1 MKKILNYKKFAIV
14 FFIMV
19 VFSLLFYACG
29 GVTPASPT
37 VSSFAANPASITEGN
52 NSTLSWTVTDATTV
66 SINQGIG
73 TVEPSGSIAVS
84 PTVTTTYILTAT
96 NSAGSTTANVTITV
110 GAGMG
115 EAIQVVIE
123 EILPDIP
130 EIKSGDPYV
139 CWKLES
145 PLPAGTQIEE
155 DSLASFKAPINMT
168 LVEEMYFFYLDL
180 APGSYYA
187 HPVKYILVDQQGEH
201 QIHDAQWW
209 PKINN
214 KIPDI
219 IAEDAPDED
228 FIIASNITIKKP
240 VGTIP
245 DYVFDKIISQLME
258 GFIVVQGLMPGEN
271 CFGDANKTYLN
282 GINFF
287 NAYKNAFSRVEGLVQ
302 SDATQVLDTIDT
314 MVEEGRGIITI
325 FIIAHGNVD
334 VVKLGGLGYS
344 ANQFRNKMAEYPDVT
359 FNFILGSCHSGSF
372 INNLNTL
379 DNVCVVQTACASDE
393 GATTDVD
400 EWGSF
405 NDINSSDTGS
415 EWTSS
420 LIRAMELI
428 VNNSDRLGTIQSM
441 ASSYGVPVTSV
452 LICEAGFGAVGA
464 NPGLGLSTD
473 YDLSHVVGHSSPR
486 HYCKTEVI
494 Y

>member
-1 MKKILNYKKFAIV
+1 MKKILKYKKIAIV

-37 VSSFAANPASITEGN
+37 VSSFAANPSSITEGD
-52 NSTLSWTVTDATTV
+52 SSALSWAVTDADSVT
-66 SINQGIG
+66 INQGIG
-73 TVEPSGSIAVS
+73 TVVLSGSTSVS
-84 PTVTTTYILTAT
+84 PTSTTTYILTAT
-96 NSAGSTTANVTITV
+96 NSAGSTTASVTITV

-115 EAIQVVIE
+115 KAIQVVIE

-130 EIKSGDPYV
+130 EIQSGDPYV
-139 CWKLES
+139 CLKLES
-145 PLPAGTQIEE
+145 PLPAGTIIKE
-155 DSLASFKAPINMT
+155 DSLSDSKASVNIT
-168 LVEEMYFFYLDL
+168 LGKEMYFFYLDL

-187 HPVKYILVDQQGEH
+187 HPVKYILVDEQGEH

-219 IAEDAPDED
+219 IAEDTPDEN
-228 FIIASNITIKKP
+228 FIIASTMTIKKP
-240 VGTIP
+240 GVTIP
-245 DYVFDKIISQLME
+245 NYVFEKIISQFME
-258 GFIVVQGLMPGEN
+258 GFIVVQGLLPNEN
-271 CFGDANKTYLN
+271 CFGDATNTYSNAL
-282 GINFF
+282 NFF
-287 NAYKNAFSRVEGLVQ
+287 NAYKNSFSRVEGLIQ
-302 SDATQVLDTIDT
+302 SQATQVLDTIDT
-314 MVEEGRGIITI
+314 MIEEGRGIITI

-334 VVKLGGLGYS
+334 WVKLGGLGYS

-372 INNLNTL
+372 IDNLSSL

-400 EWGSF
+400 EWSTF
-405 NDINSSDTGS
+405 IDVNPSDVGS

-441 ASSYGVPVTSV
+441 ASSYGVPVTSI
-452 LICEAGFGAVGA
+452 LICEAGFGALGV

-473 YDLSHVVGHSSPR
+473 YDLSHVVGYTSPR
-486 HYCKTEVI
+486 NDCKTEVV

>member
-1 MKKILNYKKFAIV
+1 MKSILKDKKIAV
-14 FFIMV
+14 TFIIMA
-19 VFSLLFYACG
+19 VFSLFLYACG
-29 GVTPASPT
+29 GVTPTGPI
-37 VSSFAANPASITEGN
+37 VNSFTANPASITSGDS
-52 NSTLSWTVTDATTV
+52 STLSWSITDANTI

-73 TVEPSGSIAVS
+73 TVTGSSITVS
-84 PTVTTTYILTAT
+84 PTNNTTYTLTAT
-96 NSAGSTTANVTITV
+96 NNVGSTTANVTITV
-110 GAGMG
+110 GTGMG

-130 EIKSGDPYV
+130 EIKSGFPYV
-139 CWKLES
+139 CLKLES
-145 PLPAGTQIEE
+145 SLPPGTIIEE
-155 DSLASFKAPINMT
+155 DSLSDFKAPFNLT
-168 LVEEMYFFYLDL
+168 LGKEMYFFYLDL

-187 HPVKYILVDQQGEH
+187 HPVKYILVDEQGEH

-214 KIPDI
+214 NIPNI
-219 IAEDAPDED
+219 ITEDTPDDD
-228 FIIASNITIKKP
+228 FIIASNITIQKP

-245 DYVFDKIISQLME
+245 NYVFDKIISQFME
-258 GFIVVQGLMPGEN
+258 GFIVVQGLMPGED

-287 NAYKNAFSRVEGLVQ
+287 NAYKNSFSRVEGLVQ
-302 SDATQVLDTIDT
+302 SDANQVLNAIDA
-314 MVEEGRGIITI
+314 MADEGRGIITI

-334 VVKLGGLGYS
+334 WVRLGGQGFT
-344 ANQFRNKMAEYPDVT
+344 ANQFKNKMAEYPDTT

-372 INNLNTL
+372 VNDLSTL
-379 DNVCVVQTACASDE
+379 DNVYVVQTACASDE

-400 EWGSF
+400 EWDSF
-405 NDINSSDTGS
+405 NDVNPSDVGS

-420 LIRAMELI
+420 LIRTMELI

-441 ASSYGVPVTSV
+441 ASSYGVPVTCV
-452 LICEAGFGAVGA
+452 LICEAGFGALGV

-473 YDLSHVVGHSSPR
+473 YDLSHVVGYSSPR
-486 HYCKTEVI
+486 YYCKTEVV